1 MCTVELG
8 TKSERNPKPRPP
20 PYFKVFSYFPPY
32 RQVNKRFA
40 RLESHVVTL
49 ARSVAH
55 LSSEMRTHN
64 GLYTDVEEI
73 KREIGRLKEL
83 AHSRAAPQV
92 FLNEWER
99 FRGWVPSLTNP
110 KRVNKLTK

>member
-1 MCTVELG
+1 MMFRLFNQIFDIF
-8 TKSERNPKPRPP
+8 SENSRTLFFQR
-20 PYFKVFSYFPPY
+20 

-55 LSSEMRTHN
+55 LSSEMRNHN
-64 GLYTDVEEI
+64 GLYTDVEDI
-73 KREIGRLKEL
+73 KREMGRLKEMVQARNHQTNPL
-83 AHSRAAPQV
+83 SD
-92 FLNEWER
+92 WER